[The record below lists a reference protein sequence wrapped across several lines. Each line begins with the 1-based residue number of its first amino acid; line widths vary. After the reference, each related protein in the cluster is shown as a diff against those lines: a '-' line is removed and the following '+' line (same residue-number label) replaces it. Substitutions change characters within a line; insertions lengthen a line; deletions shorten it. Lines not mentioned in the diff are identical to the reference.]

1 MGELQRILWQNKTL
15 INVNGENLFVD
26 LNFLLGK
33 PKVLA
38 NMPNGNAIGHA
49 TL

>member
-15 INVNGENLFVD
+15 INVNGENLLD
-26 LNFLLGK
+26 ALNFLLGK
-33 PKVLA
+33 PKVLP
-38 NMPNGNAIGHA
+38 NMPNGSSIGHA